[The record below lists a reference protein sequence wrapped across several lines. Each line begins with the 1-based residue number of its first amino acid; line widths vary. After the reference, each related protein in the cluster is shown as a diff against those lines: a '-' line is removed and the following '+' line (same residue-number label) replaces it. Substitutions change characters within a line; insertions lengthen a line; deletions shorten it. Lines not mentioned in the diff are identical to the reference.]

1 MPLPQSDLEVIAKW
15 AHLAKRFDILED
27 IKSDPFM
34 REPGHV
40 IKYAATNGIIYVVNS
55 LIESSDKSARRYA
68 LYLSALNGHKDI
80 VNLLL
85 TRVFFTV
92 DEINIALQFAALNGH
107 TEIVERLIPISDPK
121 TNNSKA
127 LQNAAKNGHLECV
140 RLLIPV
146 SDPKADESEA
156 LRRAV
161 FHGHLEVVRELLPVS
176 DVTAK
181 DFYSIRWAMVKN
193 DLPMV
198 KLIAPYCEQESIIL
212 AAECGYRGVVDF
224 LCSFVDRRSMA
235 EALKAAII
243 HDRLNIVRLLIKRGK
258 GIADINGLSFCPLTL
273 ATKEGHLDIV
283 KILVNSKRVDLEKRL
298 VPTIFIAADY
308 KHFHILEF
316 LAPYCRV
323 YDTES
328 KAFIKL
334 ARYGYVKALKILL
347 PYSNPLA
354 NNSEALIC
362 AARNGHFKTVEFL
375 ID

>member
-1 MPLPQSDLEVIAKW
+1 MIKKDFTMLKLIGTYCEFEKNDSYCQVFRVAAQSGFLD
-15 AHLAKRFDILED
+15 
-27 IKSDPFM
+27 
-34 REPGHV
+34 
-40 IKYAATNGIIYVVNS
+40 S
-55 LIESSDKSARRYA
+55 LYI
-68 LYLSALNGHKDI
+68 
-80 VNLLL
+80 
-85 TRVFFTV
+85 
-92 DEINIALQFAALNGH
+92 
-107 TEIVERLIPISDPK
+107 
-121 TNNSKA
+121 
-127 LQNAAKNGHLECV
+127 
-140 RLLIPV
+140 
-146 SDPKADESEA
+146 
-156 LRRAV
+156 
-161 FHGHLEVVRELLPVS
+161 LLP
-176 DVTAK
+176 
-181 DFYSIRWAMVKN
+181 YCKN
-193 DLPMV
+193 C
-198 KLIAPYCEQESIIL
+198 KNIKAASQESIIL

-283 KILVNSKRVDLEKRL
+283 KFLVNSKRVDLEKRL